1 MELLIVKSIAVVA
14 LVLSLSYIA
23 EEVSPKVSGI
33 LSGLPVGSSITL
45 LFFAVE
51 NGVDYVTKVA
61 LYNIHGLFAALAF
74 SIGYYISTFYKGKF
88 EIFMSLLISFIAYL
102 IIAFILAYVPPHVV
116 LTPLIVIA
124 LMLIA
129 SIYFAKK
136 ENFAIDKKVKTSIS
150 DIFFR
155 SLLTISI
162 FLVISS
168 LPKYVP
174 SNIAGIFSSFP
185 TILLPLM
192 LIIHF
197 RHSRLQAR
205 TVIKNTPFGLSS
217 VVIYSLV
224 VYFAYAKI
232 GIVFGTIVALIAS
245 VLYVVIQGKVL
256 RYFKLIK

>member
-1 MELLIVKSIAVVA
+1 M
-14 LVLSLSYIA
+14 SLSYIA
-23 EEVSPKVSGI
+23 EKVSPKVSGI

-45 LFFAVE
+45 VFFAIE

-88 EIFMSLLISFIAYL
+88 EIFLSLLTSFISYL
-102 IIAFILAYVPPHVV
+102 IIAFILAYVPPHVFF
-116 LTPLIVIA
+116 TPFIVIT

-136 ENFAIDKKVKTSIS
+136 ENFTIDKSVKTSLS
-150 DIFFR
+150 DILFR
-155 SLLTISI
+155 SILTISI
-162 FLVISS
+162 FLIVSS
-168 LPKYVP
+168 LPKYVS

-185 TILLPLM
+185 TILLPLL

-197 RHSRLQAR
+197 RHSKLQAR
-205 TVIKNTPFGLSS
+205 TIIKNTPFGLSS

-224 VYFAYAKI
+224 VYFTYEKI
-232 GIVFGTIVALIAS
+232 GILYGTLTALICS
-245 VLYVVIQGKVL
+245 VLYVFIQGKIL
-256 RYFKLIK
+256 KFFKLI

>member
-1 MELLIVKSIAVVA
+1 MELLIIKSIAVVA

-23 EEVSPKVSGI
+23 EKVSPKVSGI

-116 LTPLIVIA
+116 LTPLIVIT

>member
-1 MELLIVKSIAVVA
+1 LQ
-14 LVLSLSYIA
+14 
-23 EEVSPKVSGI
+23 
-33 LSGLPVGSSITL
+33 
-45 LFFAVE
+45 
-51 NGVDYVTKVA
+51 
-61 LYNIHGLFAALAF
+61 
-74 SIGYYISTFYKGKF
+74 
-88 EIFMSLLISFIAYL
+88 
-102 IIAFILAYVPPHVV
+102 
-116 LTPLIVIA
+116 
-124 LMLIA
+124 
-129 SIYFAKK
+129 KK

>member
-1 MELLIVKSIAVVA
+1 MELLIIKSIAVVA

-23 EEVSPKVSGI
+23 EKVSPKVSGI

-45 LFFAVE
+45 LFFAIE

-116 LTPLIVIA
+116 LTPLIVIT

-224 VYFAYAKI
+224 VYFAYVKI

>member
-1 MELLIVKSIAVVA
+1 MELLIIKSIAVVA

-23 EEVSPKVSGI
+23 EKVSPKVSGI

-45 LFFAVE
+45 LFFAIE

-116 LTPLIVIA
+116 LTPLIVIT

-129 SIYFAKK
+129 SVYFAKK

>member
-1 MELLIVKSIAVVA
+1 M
-14 LVLSLSYIA
+14 
-23 EEVSPKVSGI
+23 
-33 LSGLPVGSSITL
+33 GSAITL
-45 LFFAVE
+45 IFFAIE

-88 EIFMSLLISFIAYL
+88 EIFLSLLISFISYL
-102 IIAFILAYVPPHVV
+102 IIAFILAFVPPHVI
-116 LTPLIVIA
+116 LTPLIVIT

-136 ENFAIDKKVKTSIS
+136 ENFAIDKKIKTSIS
-150 DIFFR
+150 DILFR
-155 SLLTISI
+155 SILTISI
-162 FLVISS
+162 FLVVSS

-185 TILLPLM
+185 TILLPLL

-205 TVIKNTPFGLSS
+205 TIIKNTPFGLSS

-224 VYFAYAKI
+224 VYFTYEKI
-232 GIVFGTIVALIAS
+232 GILYGTIVALISS
-245 VLYVVIQGKVL
+245 VLYVVLQGKVL
-256 RYFKLIK
+256 KFFKLIK

>member
-1 MELLIVKSIAVVA
+1 
-14 LVLSLSYIA
+14 
-23 EEVSPKVSGI
+23 
-33 LSGLPVGSSITL
+33 
-45 LFFAVE
+45 
-51 NGVDYVTKVA
+51 

-88 EIFMSLLISFIAYL
+88 EIFLSLFISFISYL

-116 LTPLIVIA
+116 LTPLIVIT
-124 LMLIA
+124 LMIIA

-136 ENFAIDKKVKTSIS
+136 ENFAIDKKIKTSLS

-155 SLLTISI
+155 SLLTITI
-162 FLVISS
+162 FLIISS

-185 TILLPLM
+185 TILLPLL

-197 RHSRLQAR
+197 RHSNLQAR
-205 TVIKNTPFGLSS
+205 TIIKNTPFGLSS

-224 VYFAYAKI
+224 VYLTYGQI
-232 GIVFGTIVALIAS
+232 GILYGTIVAFVAS
-245 VLYVVIQGKVL
+245 LSYVVLQGRILKF
-256 RYFKLIK
+256 FKLIK

>member
-23 EEVSPKVSGI
+23 EKVSPKVSGI

-102 IIAFILAYVPPHVV
+102 TIAFILAYVPPHVV
-116 LTPLIVIA
+116 LTPLIVIT

>member
-1 MELLIVKSIAVVA
+1 
-14 LVLSLSYIA
+14 
-23 EEVSPKVSGI
+23 
-33 LSGLPVGSSITL
+33 VGSAITL
-45 LFFAVE
+45 IFFAIE

-88 EIFMSLLISFIAYL
+88 EIFLSLLISFISYL
-102 IIAFILAYVPPHVV
+102 IIAFILAYIPSHVFF
-116 LTPLIVIA
+116 TPFIVIT

-136 ENFAIDKKVKTSIS
+136 ENFAIDKKINTSLS
-150 DIFFR
+150 DILFR
-155 SLLTISI
+155 SILTISI
-162 FLVISS
+162 FLVVSS

-185 TILLPLM
+185 TILLPLL

-205 TVIKNTPFGLSS
+205 TIIKNTPFGLSS

-224 VYFAYAKI
+224 VYFTYEKI
-232 GIVFGTIVALIAS
+232 GILYGTIVALISS
-245 VLYVVIQGKVL
+245 VLYVVLQGKVL
-256 RYFKLIK
+256 KFFKLIK

>member
-1 MELLIVKSIAVVA
+1 M
-14 LVLSLSYIA
+14 
-23 EEVSPKVSGI
+23 
-33 LSGLPVGSSITL
+33 GSAITL
-45 LFFAVE
+45 IFFAIE

-88 EIFMSLLISFIAYL
+88 EIFLSLLISFISYL
-102 IIAFILAYVPPHVV
+102 IIAFILAFVPPHVI
-116 LTPLIVIA
+116 LTPLIVIT
-124 LMLIA
+124 LMLIS

-136 ENFAIDKKVKTSIS
+136 ENFAIDKKIKTSIS
-150 DIFFR
+150 DILFR
-155 SLLTISI
+155 SILTISI
-162 FLVISS
+162 FLVVSS

-185 TILLPLM
+185 TILLPLL

-205 TVIKNTPFGLSS
+205 TIIKNTPFGLSS

-224 VYFAYAKI
+224 VYFTYEKI
-232 GIVFGTIVALIAS
+232 GILYGTIVALISS
-245 VLYVVIQGKVL
+245 VLYVVLQGKVL
-256 RYFKLIK
+256 KFFKLIK

>member
-1 MELLIVKSIAVVA
+1 M
-14 LVLSLSYIA
+14 
-23 EEVSPKVSGI
+23 
-33 LSGLPVGSSITL
+33 GSAITL
-45 LFFAVE
+45 IFFAIE

-88 EIFMSLLISFIAYL
+88 EIFLSLLISFISYL
-102 IIAFILAYVPPHVV
+102 IIAFILAFVPPHVI
-116 LTPLIVIA
+116 LTPLIVIT
-124 LMLIA
+124 LMLIS

-136 ENFAIDKKVKTSIS
+136 ENFAIDKKVNTSLS
-150 DIFFR
+150 DILFR
-155 SLLTISI
+155 SILTISI
-162 FLVISS
+162 FLVVSS

-185 TILLPLM
+185 TILLPLL

-205 TVIKNTPFGLSS
+205 TIIKNTPFGLSS

-224 VYFAYAKI
+224 VYFTYEKI
-232 GIVFGTIVALIAS
+232 GILYGTIVALISS
-245 VLYVVIQGKVL
+245 VLYVVLQGKVL
-256 RYFKLIK
+256 KFFKLIK

>member
-1 MELLIVKSIAVVA
+1 M
-14 LVLSLSYIA
+14 SLSYIA
-23 EEVSPKVSGI
+23 EKVNPKVSGI

-45 LFFAVE
+45 VFFAIE

-88 EIFMSLLISFIAYL
+88 EIFLSLLISFISYL
-102 IIAFILAYVPPHVV
+102 IIAFILAYVPPHVFF
-116 LTPLIVIA
+116 TPFIVIT

-136 ENFAIDKKVKTSIS
+136 ENFTIDKSVKTSLS
-150 DIFFR
+150 DILFR
-155 SLLTISI
+155 SILTISI
-162 FLVISS
+162 FLIVSS
-168 LPKYVP
+168 LPKYVS

-185 TILLPLM
+185 TILLPLL

-197 RHSRLQAR
+197 RHSKLQAR
-205 TVIKNTPFGLSS
+205 TIIKNTPFGLSS

-224 VYFAYAKI
+224 VYFTYEKI
-232 GIVFGTIVALIAS
+232 GILYGTLTALICS
-245 VLYVVIQGKVL
+245 VLYVFIQGKIL
-256 RYFKLIK
+256 KFFKLI

>member
-1 MELLIVKSIAVVA
+1 MELLIIKSIAVVA

-116 LTPLIVIA
+116 LTPLIVIT